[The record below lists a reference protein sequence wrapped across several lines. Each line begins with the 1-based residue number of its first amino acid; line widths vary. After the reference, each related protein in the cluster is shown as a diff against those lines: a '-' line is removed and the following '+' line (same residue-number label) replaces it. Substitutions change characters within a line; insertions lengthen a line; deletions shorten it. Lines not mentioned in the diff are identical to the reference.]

1 MNIWST
7 NLSKAFE
14 KMNYFVLLLELMERK
29 LSNELIIISSN
40 GFAVL
45 GLMLTVTI
53 LISLLFVDIWCQAG

>member
-45 GLMLTVTI
+45 GHMLTVTI